1 MKNSRILKIIII
13 IITIQRH
20 QAQAL
25 TAIIRMEGKYSEH
38 QHHFDPDC
46 GGKNSYQTTLEAA
59 KSAGLTPC
67 KKCAQ

>member
-38 QHHFDPDC
+38 QQ
-46 GGKNSYQTTLEAA
+46 GKDIILTLTVEE
-59 KSAGLTPC
+59 KILI
-67 KKCAQ
+67 KLL